1 VIDFR
6 YHVVSIVAVF
16 LALTVGLVLGASFLK
31 GAAVTNL
38 KDSITSLTT
47 QRNNLQQA
55 NRTQGNQMADLNTYI
70 SETAPIAVQNY
81 LDGYNVS
88 VVQING
94 SDPALTSATLTYL
107 ADAGAKVTSDYTINP
122 SFTATDAATETK
134 LSDTVDSSLP
144 GGQLPGTGTAAVQ
157 AADLLAEALTAPVE
171 TDTQG
176 GVGNQSQGQ
185 NGAGSGAQTQTQ
197 TQTPASEM
205 TPGEAQAVLVAF
217 GTGGFITKNTVPANL
232 TPAAAA
238 RPTLAFIAAPTTV
251 NTAAQNVAYIS
262 LAEALRGGG
271 AAPVVGGAAADNT
284 PGSSQTG
291 GLLDAVLKDGTANK
305 QVATVD
311 NINLTT
317 GQVAVVFT
325 LWQAANNAATGS
337 NAAAGHWGS
346 VGTNQGQ
353 LPPLTPLPTPTPT
366 STPTSGSTATPGG
379 KATTPAGHTATP

>member
-1 VIDFR
+1 MIDFR

-31 GAAVTNL
+31 GAAVQNL

-55 NRTQGNQMADLNTYI
+55 NRTQGNQIDDLNTYI
-70 SETAPIAVQNY
+70 SATAPIAVQNY
-81 LDGYNVS
+81 LDGYDVA

-134 LSDTVDSSLP
+134 LSDAVSSSLP
-144 GGQLPGTGTAAVQ
+144 SGQAPGTGTAAVQ

-171 TDTQG
+171 TDTQNG
-176 GVGNQSQGQ
+176 TGTQ
-185 NGAGSGAQTQTQ
+185 NGTQTGTQTQ
-197 TQTPASEM
+197 TQTPTSGM

-232 TPAAAA
+232 TPAVPT

-251 NTAAQNVAYIS
+251 NTAAQNSAYIS

-353 LPPLTPLPTPTPT
+353 LPPLAPLPTPTPT
-366 STPTSGSTATPGG
+366 STPTGADTTTPGD
-379 KATTPAGHTATP
+379 KATTPAGHATTP